1 MGPSPDCGTEAA
13 RARAALEL
21 RRQQT
26 VALPT
31 DVALGLDGGI
41 ELDGALEALLADAD
55 ALAEQTVESTAA
67 ARWRAAG
74 DAAFFGFGS
83 SLSQVL
89 NSETS
94 LATRNVCGNGVLLK
108 SLN

>member
-1 MGPSPDCGTEAA
+1 MSTN
-13 RARAALEL
+13 
-21 RRQQT
+21 
-26 VALPT
+26 
-31 DVALGLDGGI
+31 VALGLDGEI
-41 ELDGALEALLADAD
+41 ELDRALEAPLADMG
-55 ALAEQTVESTAA
+55 ALAEQAA
-67 ARWRAAG
+67 MSMAAERWRAAS

>member
-1 MGPSPDCGTEAA
+1 MCDYEGLCDGSD
-13 RARAALEL
+13 EL
-21 RRQQT
+21 
-26 VALPT
+26 LPELTDGAT

-41 ELDGALEALLADAD
+41 ELDGAMEALLADAD
-55 ALAEQTVESTAA
+55 ALAEQTMESTAA

-83 SLSQVL
+83 LSQVL

-94 LATRNVCGNGVLLK
+94 FATRNVCGNGVLLK